1 MNAPSTI
8 LGSSGEDII
17 QIQPGL
23 NQHEQSK
30 KNGQTGSNTADLI
43 KDLEALSSNQQVNY
57 KLQEELNQTNYY
69 QVQD

>member
-1 MNAPSTI
+1 MENSIDTSVSRIAKESRIFMNAPSTI

-30 KNGQTGSNTADLI
+30 KNG
-43 KDLEALSSNQQVNY
+43 
-57 KLQEELNQTNYY
+57 
-69 QVQD
+69 